1 MDYYNS
7 PCLGTPQGHNDTI
20 LPPDGGGIPRRS
32 RRRHGRLVL
41 VLFLILIVGC
51 SATLGVL
58 RILYPDQWS
67 FSLPEWIQSVDSY
80 HFTLPGDFFDDPE
93 EFFQIPDR
101 FFGGTDDH
109 DWEFPSNA
117 DTESTLTT
125 IPRAKLNPNIQ
136 MQLIDAPVTSLS
148 FQEIYNKLLPSI
160 VSIQATGNSGSFEG
174 TGVIMTSDG
183 YVITNH
189 HIISGCFAANVVLS
203 DGTSYEAELVGS
215 DVESDLAVLKI
226 DVQNLTAAEFGS
238 SSLICVG
245 DTALAIGNP
254 LGSDLFG
261 TMTEGIISAI
271 NRDVNVDGYTMSL
284 IQTTAALNPGNSGGA
299 LVNRFGQVIGITN
312 MKMMSS
318 YETIEGLG
326 FAIPTVWVKEVVDTL
341 LAQGAITGRP
351 TIGFTCY
358 AITANSPV
366 YNGHSSGICISTV
379 TPNGPA
385 DQAGVLPGDIIF
397 EANGHSLST
406 LEDLILV
413 RDEAGVGGTLDLS
426 IWRNG
431 KVLEASVT
439 LVDLYELN

>member
-7 PCLGTPQGHNDTI
+7 PCLDTSQDQNYNM
-20 LPPDGGGIPRRS
+20 PPPNGEGAPRRPRRRS
-32 RRRHGRLVL
+32 RPALI
-41 VLFLILIVGC
+41 LFLILIVGC
-51 SATLGVL
+51 SAALGTL
-58 RILYPDQWS
+58 RIMFPNQWEHS
-67 FSLPEWIQSVDSY
+67 FPEWIQSFDSY
-80 HFTLPGDFFDDPE
+80 HFTVPGDFFDDPK
-93 EFFQIPDR
+93 EFFQIPDH
-101 FFGGTDDH
+101 FFEGRGEY
-109 DWEFPSNA
+109 DWEYSTDSSA
-117 DTESTLTT
+117 ESTFTT
-125 IPRAKLNPNIQ
+125 IPRAELNANVR
-136 MQLIDAPVTSLS
+136 MQLIDTPVTPLS
-148 FQEIYNKLLPSI
+148 FQEIYDKLLPSI
-160 VSIQATGNSGSFEG
+160 VSIQAIGSSGSFEG
-174 TGVIMTSDG
+174 TGVVMTSDG

-189 HIISGCFAANVVLS
+189 HIINGCSAANVVLS
-203 DGTSYEAELVGS
+203 DGSIYEAKLVGS

-226 DVQNLTAAEFGS
+226 DAQDLTAAEFGS

-271 NRDVNVDGYTMSL
+271 NRDVNVDGYSMSL

-326 FAIPTVWVKEVVDTL
+326 FAIPTVWAKEVVDTL

-358 AITANSPV
+358 AVTANAPV
-366 YNGHSSGICISTV
+366 YNGHNSGICISTV

-385 DQAGVLPGDIIF
+385 DQAGVLPGDVIF

-426 IWRNG
+426 IWRSGNI
-431 KVLEASVT
+431 LEVSVI